1 MAAVMVAVMVAV
13 AVASMNWHQRT
24 SEGGKIHG
32 LLVHEADSGCDLLST
47 QESQRS
53 QFQRWLQTAA

>member
-1 MAAVMVAVMVAV
+1 MAAVMVAVRVAVRVAVMVAV

-24 SEGGKIHG
+24 SEGGKTHG
-32 LLVHEADSGCDLLST
+32 LLVHEADSCCDLLPT

-53 QFQRWLQTAA
+53 